1 MKEPYRPKAPWV
13 RYNDGAAGAR
23 PGQAPALTRTMP
35 NGEVR
40 PVKFDGIDGDYL
52 IERKLKLQDR
62 ADPRGQMARQAQAL
76 EEHRQF
82 AVWEVEDAKRAAIA
96 RRMIKKNG
104 TRRISV
110 TIVKP

>member
-1 MKEPYRPKAPWV
+1 MK
-13 RYNDGAAGAR
+13 YNDGAAGAR

-62 ADPRGQMARQAQAL
+62 ADSRGQMARQAQAL

-82 AVWEVEDAKRAAIA
+82 GVWEVEDAKRAAIA
-96 RRMIKKNG
+96 RRMTKKVG
-104 TRRISV
+104 SRRISV
-110 TIVKP
+110 MIVKP